1 MSRVKGYYICLGERR
16 ESWLDTTTGAVYESQ
31 NSTAAV
37 AQGFKWN
44 VATGECR
51 WGCGFQFHFIPDL
64 VAQDWYVMRFIPEGV
79 LGGETRPART
89 VTTGPYTEATARL
102 QAVTWTEHT
111 KSRSC
116 KVAVVQ
122 LLAGNTLTREQPP
135 APAPVLVWS

>member
-1 MSRVKGYYICLGERR
+1 MSRIKGYYICLGERLER
-16 ESWLDTTTGAVYESQ
+16 WLDTATGALYESQ

-37 AQGFKWN
+37 AQGFRSG
-44 VATGECR
+44 VTTGEW
-51 WGCGFQFHFIPDL
+51 WGSCSRQFHFIPDL

-79 LGGETRPART
+79 FCGEPRPAST

-102 QAVTWTEHT
+102 QAVNWVGQT